1 MIDRWP
7 DFSPPFAAACR
18 AVRLHRRG
26 VDEDLGRRPAGLSER
41 VKQVDP
47 DALGRPADIA
57 IVERF
62 LRTVFR
68 RRVDPAPARL
78 EHMDYAADDFPVVD
92 PGLAARVGGKMRRD
106 LRKLRVRQ
114 PELIQNYRRFLSETR
129 ES

>member
-1 MIDRWP
+1 M
-7 DFSPPFAAACR
+7 
-18 AVRLHRRG
+18 
-26 VDEDLGRRPAGLSER
+26 SER

-47 DALGRPADIA
+47 DAFGRPTDIA

-78 EHMDYAADDFPVVD
+78 EHMDYAADDSPVVD

-114 PELIQNYRRFLSETR
+114 PELIQNHRRFLSETR